1 MSKSDELLRELIEA
15 IGKRWDGESER
26 KRSNAISPRM
36 EEAIHKAKMHLGIPS
51 DYVPVD

>member
-15 IGKRWDGESER
+15 IGKRWDGETDR

-36 EEAIHKAKMHLGIPS
+36 EDAIHKAKIYLGMPS
-51 DYVPVD
+51 DYTPAD